1 MPTILI
7 TWHSM
12 KDERVCPICQ
22 RLDGFTWSFTT
33 GQNDLNGVLEHPD
46 YGIVWTINGGSTAHG
61 HRGNCRCS
69 ITYELILDD
78 LVEMVAKLRDT
89 VIAHAQV
96 GVGIM
101 PEIEGGEVISESE

>member
-46 YGIVWTINGGSTAHG
+46 LGLVWTIEAGSGAHG
-61 HRGNCRCS
+61 DRGNCRCW
-69 ITYELILDD
+69 ITYEILLEDTVQKIRELYD
-78 LVEMVAKLRDT
+78 TLKEACGEEVAK
-89 VIAHAQV
+89 
-96 GVGIM
+96 
-101 PEIEGGEVISESE
+101 